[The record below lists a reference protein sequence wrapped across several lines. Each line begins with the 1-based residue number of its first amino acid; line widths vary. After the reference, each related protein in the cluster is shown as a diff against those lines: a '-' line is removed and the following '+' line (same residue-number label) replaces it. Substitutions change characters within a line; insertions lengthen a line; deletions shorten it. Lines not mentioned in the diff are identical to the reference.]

1 MFSSVRQFLS
11 RHRRKFIATGLL
23 VGGTAL
29 ALQYAQRR
37 LREFQER
44 QARDFLER
52 QRRTQHFELTERT
65 CNQAIMGIATS
76 VCDELLRSLDTEPTV
91 QQLRQRPDNRQA
103 LWLEL
108 KVLAFARLATL
119 VYACSM
125 LVVSLRVQVNVL
137 GGYLYKET
145 TAAAGGAKSA
155 AAAANVPL
163 TAHMQQTYLSLNQ
176 HFIDVGV
183 GRMAAL
189 IEQKVRSVLAD
200 YDLRQEL
207 SLADVEQV
215 FWSIQRAVN
224 SDDTDPSGNMARF
237 VLPAELPGDG
247 GAAELGGEDGEQMG
261 RMFAETLDMLESE
274 DAVSLTTYNVTR
286 GFSIVMD
293 SIAEFYCE
301 AEPVAAAAPQ
311 QNGLSEVLQLANGGS
326 GVVDITEVCAASAVP
341 ITKADLNA
349 AAEASALVPNINQM
363 RVPMAKLI
371 PIVNGLASKAFSA
384 SVRPASLSTSLV
396 TLFLVSDKVKTL
408 GANVYEVFSQ

>member
-29 ALQYAQRR
+29 ALQYAQRK

-145 TAAAGGAKSA
+145 MSAGGAA
-155 AAAANVPL
+155 TGAPL

-224 SDDTDPSGNMARF
+224 SDEADPSGNMARF
-237 VLPAELPGDG
+237 VLPAELPGDA
-247 GAAELGGEDGEQMG
+247 AAEMMGGEDGEQMG

-274 DAVSLTTYNVTR
+274 DAVSLNTYNVTR

-301 AEPVAAAAPQ
+301 TEPLAAPPASAPAQ
-311 QNGLSEVLQLANGGS
+311 RNGLSEVLQMANGGS

-349 AAEASALVPNINQM
+349 AATAVVPNINQM

-384 SVRPASLSTSLV
+384 TVRPASLSTSLV